1 MRGDYRSSHARS
13 RAYDESIG
21 DICVYVDDVV
31 LVSSSWLVGLID
43 VFNSSDADFVGGPVK
58 LWWREV
64 DRPEWFTEDCDALL
78 AAKDHG
84 DSVVIELI
92 DASAVI
98 TINTAYQQGRYLE
111 K

>member
-1 MRGDYRSSHARS
+1 MEVLFTCRYVVEPVAGSSHARS

-78 AAKDHG
+78 AQKIL
-84 DSVVIELI
+84 VIAL
-92 DASAVI
+92 
-98 TINTAYQQGRYLE
+98 L
-111 K
+111 